1 MDDKNGRGLAH
12 NVMTTS
18 RNLQKQF
25 DIPESKAMGLAAKFM
40 LEQDGE
46 ILDTRISLYDYDK
59 LEGLVDTEKVNNY
72 IESIKATKS
81 EKAEQEIG
89 NMYGDIVRG
98 INRSNLSEDE
108 KMGELNAL
116 NQIVSPYIAIVGPE
130 SRVKTPE
137 DMDKET
143 ETKEP
148 LSVEQLT
155 SKYNL
160 DENLINTL
168 RKIKPKGSVTQQSP
182 LREDPIDLITDQM
195 LADSGYIDSVYA
207 GALPKAFAKR
217 KFIKDFYND
226 LGL

>member
-1 MDDKNGRGLAH
+1 MIDRYVRTSGNVDIESKYEEYMDDKNGRGLAH

-59 LEGLVDTEKVNNY
+59 LEGLVDTEKVNKY

-89 NMYGDIVRG
+89 SMYGDIVRG

-108 KMGELNAL
+108 KIGELNAL

-148 LSVEQLT
+148 LS
-155 SKYNL
+155 
-160 DENLINTL
+160 
-168 RKIKPKGSVTQQSP
+168 
-182 LREDPIDLITDQM
+182 
-195 LADSGYIDSVYA
+195 YI
-207 GALPKAFAKR
+207 
-217 KFIKDFYND
+217 
-226 LGL
+226 